1 MQHNLNINFSYMLY
15 IYIFPYNGSSKIGY
29 VTCFNIGFSCK
40 VFSNAR
46 FCFQSY
52 QDNKFVSLLLAS
64 FVTYFV
70 LNCTQIQHISC
81 FIMSSVVT

>member
-1 MQHNLNINFSYMLY
+1 MLY

-29 VTCFNIGFSCK
+29 VTCFNIGFSSK
-40 VFSNAR
+40 VFPNAR

-70 LNCTQIQHISC
+70 LNCTQIQEGLDGGS
-81 FIMSSVVT
+81 SKSVVNKILDN